1 MHIDEAKNEKE
12 LYELEKYHAEKIDF
26 KLFFKNDEYVI
37 TDFKGVVTL
46 PSAHLEYDGH
56 IYLTNYQLI
65 FPYIP
70 RAKVIG
76 DYGIDTPVIPVGSI
90 IIGAGV
96 KAHIKSARKKLI
108 RVLKQNP
115 DMFYIKNP
123 YNINLFDGSPNI
135 TFEMDYN
142 YSNINQ
148 KMKKYKLS
156 VYITIRKFRKER
168 SSDFKLRRK
177 EIISKVAE
185 FFSKFPNN

>member
-1 MHIDEAKNEKE
+1 M
-12 LYELEKYHAEKIDF
+12 
-26 KLFFKNDEYVI
+26 
-37 TDFKGVVTL
+37 
-46 PSAHLEYDGH
+46 
-56 IYLTNYQLI
+56 I
-65 FPYIP
+65 FPNIP
-70 RAKVIG
+70 KAKTS
-76 DYGIDTPVIPVGSI
+76 YGTAIISGIATPVIPVGS

-123 YNINLFDGSPNI
+123 YNINLFDSSPNI

-142 YSNINQ
+142 YSNKNQ
-148 KMKKYKLS
+148 KMQKYKLS
-156 VYITIRKFRKER
+156 IYITIRKFRKER